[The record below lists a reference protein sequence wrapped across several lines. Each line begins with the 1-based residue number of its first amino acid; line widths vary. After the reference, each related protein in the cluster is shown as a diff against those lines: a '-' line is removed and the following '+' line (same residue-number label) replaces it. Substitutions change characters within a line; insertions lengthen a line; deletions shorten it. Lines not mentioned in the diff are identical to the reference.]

1 MHFWK
6 YCGAGNDFVI
16 LENFDGSIAPERYAA
31 LAAALC
37 RERREELSRDV
48 SRTGGHLAS
57 NLGAVELTV
66 AIHRVFDT
74 SQDRLVFDVGHQCY
88 VHKALTG
95 RRELFGTLR
104 QLGGLSGFPKP
115 WESPHDAFIA
125 GHASN
130 SVSVALG
137 MARART
143 LLHQHYQ
150 VLALI
155 GDGALGGGLS
165 FEGLNDAGAS
175 HEPMIVILNDNGMSI
190 DPNVGGM
197 SRHLSRLRSKPGYY
211 AFKKRYRQ
219 VLESSQTGQRLY
231 SVSHDVKTA
240 LKKSLLPGS
249 TLFENMGFTYM
260 GPVDG
265 HDVVQLTRMLRE
277 AKDLRCPVL
286 LHVHTVKGQ
295 GYGPAEADPGRF
307 HGIGPF
313 DVRTGSGK
321 PAAPSFSSVFGETLT
336 RLAGEDRRIC
346 ALTAAM
352 VDGTG
357 LTKFSKT
364 YPSRFFDVGIAEGH
378 AVATAAGMAKQGL
391 VPVLAVYSSFLQRGY
406 DMLLH
411 DVALSGLH
419 VVLGVDRAGLVGAD
433 GETHHGC
440 FDVMYL
446 SQVPG
451 MKVFCPA
458 SFAELRTMLRRA
470 VQEETGPV
478 AVRYPRGGEGA
489 YQEDRSDE
497 AIACLRPG
505 TDITLLTYGTLIN
518 EALSAA
524 DLLAQRGISAQ
535 VLKLSTIAPLD
546 PETVRT
552 ALTGTKRLLVLED
565 CVETGCVGQRV
576 AAVMAQLGMA
586 PRRLVL
592 KNTGDRFIPQG
603 SVAELRHLCGLDAAG
618 VAAAAEEAVHE
629 Q

>member
-1 MHFWK
+1 MLLEQIHDPSDVRK
-6 YCGAGNDFVI
+6 LNDEQAR
-16 LENFDGSIAPERYAA
+16 L
-31 LAAALC
+31 LC
-37 RERREELSRDV
+37 RELRTFLLEQV

-57 NLGAVELTV
+57 NLGVVELTA

-219 VLESSQTGQRLY
+219 VLESSQTGQKLY

-307 HGIGPF
+307 HGVEPF
-313 DVRTGSGK
+313 DPLTGRSK
-321 PAAPSFSSVFGETLT
+321 RPSRPSFSSVFGSELT
-336 RLAGEDRRIC
+336 ALAQEDPSVC
-346 ALTAAM
+346 AITAAM
-352 VDGTG
+352 ESGTG
-357 LTKFSKT
+357 LTPFAKAH
-364 YPSRFFDVGIAEGH
+364 PERFFDVGIAEGH
-378 AVATAAGMAKQGL
+378 AVAMAAGMAKQGMR
-391 VPVLAVYSSFLQRGY
+391 PVFAVYSSFLQRGY
-406 DMLLH
+406 DMLIH
-411 DVALSGLH
+411 DVSLDGLH
-419 VVLGVDRAGLVGAD
+419 VVFGIDRAGLVGAD

-440 FDVMYL
+440 FDALYL
-446 SQVPG
+446 PQVPG
-451 MKVFCPA
+451 MTVYCPA
-458 SFAELRTMLRRA
+458 NFAELRRMLRRA
-470 VQEETGPV
+470 LYETDGPV

-489 YQEDRSDE
+489 YYTGCGSD
-497 AIACLRPG
+497 ALADCLREG
-505 TDITLLTYGTLIN
+505 TDCTVLSYGVLVN
-518 EALSAA
+518 HALEAARRLEAE
-524 DLLAQRGISAQ
+524 GIS
-535 VLKLSTIAPLD
+535 VRVVKLNRIAPLD
-546 PETVRT
+546 GGEIAEVLR
-552 ALTGTKRLLVLED
+552 GTRRLVVLED
-565 CVETGCVGQRV
+565 CLARGCVGERV
-576 AAVMAQLGMA
+576 AALLAETGEE
-586 PRRLVL
+586 PERLVL
-592 KNTGDRFIPQG
+592 KNAGESLPPQG
-603 SVAELRHLCGLDAAG
+603 TVPQLEHALGLDADG
-618 VAAAAEEAVHE
+618 VAESVKEVLHE

>member
-1 MHFWK
+1 MLLEQIHDPSDVRK
-6 YCGAGNDFVI
+6 LNDEQAR
-16 LENFDGSIAPERYAA
+16 L
-31 LAAALC
+31 LC
-37 RERREELSRDV
+37 RELRTFLLEQV

-57 NLGAVELTV
+57 NLGVVELTV

-95 RRELFGTLR
+95 RRGLFGTLR

-277 AKDLRCPVL
+277 AKDLHCPVL

-440 FDVMYL
+440 FDALFL
-446 SQVPG
+446 SEIPG
-451 MKVFCPA
+451 FTVLCPS
-458 SFAELRTMLRRA
+458 SFQELRHMLRQA
-470 VQEETGPV
+470 LFEIPGPV
-478 AVRYPRGGEGA
+478 AIRYPRGGEGA
-489 YQEDRSDE
+489 YKEDMSSQVVARLRQGEDLTLLGYGVMINHLLEAAELLEKQGIHAGVVKLNRISPLDYE
-497 AIACLRPG
+497 AIGPELGAV
-505 TDITLLTYGTLIN
+505 DTLLV
-518 EALSAA
+518 A
-524 DLLAQRGISAQ
+524 
-535 VLKLSTIAPLD
+535 
-546 PETVRT
+546 
-552 ALTGTKRLLVLED
+552 ED
-565 CVETGCVGQRV
+565 SFGAGCVGQRV
-576 AAVMAQLGMA
+576 AAILAEQGKA
-586 PRRLVL
+586 PRKLIL
-592 KNTGDRFIPQG
+592 KNLGKTYAPEG
-603 SVAELRHLCGLDAAG
+603 SVPQLEHSFGLDAQG
-618 VAAAAEEAVHE
+618 IVAAVLEAREHE

>member
-1 MHFWK
+1 MLLEQIHDPSDVRK
-6 YCGAGNDFVI
+6 LNDEQAR
-16 LENFDGSIAPERYAA
+16 L
-31 LAAALC
+31 LC
-37 RERREELSRDV
+37 RELRTFLLEQV

-57 NLGAVELTV
+57 NLGVVELTV

-219 VLESSQTGQRLY
+219 VLESSQTGQKLY

-265 HDVVQLTRMLRE
+265 HDVIQLTRMLRE

-458 SFAELRTMLRRA
+458 SFAELRQMLRRA
-470 VQEETGPV
+470 VLELTGPV

-489 YQEDRSDE
+489 YQDCCGNETFTQV
-497 AIACLRPG
+497 RPG
-505 TDITLLTYGTLIN
+505 ADCTILTYGVLIN
-518 EALSAA
+518 EALAA
-524 DLLAQRGISAQ
+524 AELLHEAGVETR
-535 VLKLSTIAPLD
+535 VVKLNAIAPLD
-546 PETVRT
+546 GNAVLA
-552 ALTGTKRLLVLED
+552 ALGSEKRLLVLED
-565 CVETGCVGQRV
+565 CVGSGCVGQRLT
-576 AAVMAQLGMA
+576 AILAQRGRM
-586 PRRLVL
+586 PERLIL
-592 KNTGDRFIPQG
+592 KNLGDTIPCHGTVPQLY
-603 SVAELRHLCGLDAAG
+603 AQCGLDAAS
-618 VAAAAEEAVHE
+618 VAAALKEACHE

>member
-1 MHFWK
+1 MLLEQIHDPSDVRK
-6 YCGAGNDFVI
+6 LNDEQAR
-16 LENFDGSIAPERYAA
+16 L
-31 LAAALC
+31 LC
-37 RERREELSRDV
+37 RELRTFLLEQV

-57 NLGAVELTV
+57 NLGVVELTV

-219 VLESSQTGQRLY
+219 VLESSQTGQKLY

-440 FDVMYL
+440 FDALFL
-446 SQVPG
+446 SEIPG
-451 MKVFCPA
+451 FTVLCPA
-458 SFAELRTMLRRA
+458 SFAELRRMLRQA
-470 VQEETGPV
+470 LFEIDGPV
-478 AVRYPRGGEGA
+478 AVRYPRGGEGD
-489 YQEDRSDE
+489 YREDRSG
-497 AIACLRPG
+497 APVVRLREG
-505 TDITLLTYGTLIN
+505 EDVTLLTYGVLVN
-518 EALSAA
+518 QALAAA
-524 DLLAQRGISAQ
+524 DLLERQGVRTE
-535 VLKLSTIAPLD
+535 VLKLNQISPLEYETLAPWL
-546 PETVRT
+546 
-552 ALTGTKRLLVLED
+552 AGKKLLAVAED
-565 CVETGCVGQRV
+565 AFGAGCVGQRT
-576 AAVMAQLGMA
+576 AAILAQHGQA
-586 PRRLVL
+586 PEKLVL
-592 KNTGDRFIPQG
+592 INLGKTFLPEGTVPQLEHQAG
-603 SVAELRHLCGLDAAG
+603 IDAAG
-618 VAAAAEEAVHE
+618 IARAVQEART
-629 Q
+629 